1 MEEKLTAHRLAV
13 LEIVRAGK
21 DHPTARQVFERSALY
36 TPRLSFATV
45 YNALKYLTEKK
56 YLRTIRVGD
65 DALRYDP
72 IEDRHDHL
80 VCRVCGGIEDV
91 MGGTKPML
99 PQGIAGPNGFQ
110 VEDISIQYLGVCA
123 KCRPPEASATKITKA
138 KNSEKP
144 GAKAK

>member
-1 MEEKLTAHRLAV
+1 MEEKLTAHRQAV
-13 LEIVRAGK
+13 LDIVRTGK
-21 DHPTARQVFERSALY
+21 DHPSARQVFERSAGQS
-36 TPRLSFATV
+36 PRLSFATV

-72 IEDRHDHL
+72 IENRHDHL

-99 PQGIAGPNGFQ
+99 PQGVAGPDGFQ
-110 VEDISIQYLGVCA
+110 VEEISIQYLGVCA
-123 KCRPPEASATKITKA
+123 KCKRPASGGTNKSRPKA
-138 KNSEKP
+138 AGKT
-144 GAKAK
+144 